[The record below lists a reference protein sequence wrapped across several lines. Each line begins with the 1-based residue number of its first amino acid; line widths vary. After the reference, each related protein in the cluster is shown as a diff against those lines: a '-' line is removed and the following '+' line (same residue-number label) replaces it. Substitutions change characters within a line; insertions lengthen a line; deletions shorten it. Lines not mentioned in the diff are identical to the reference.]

1 MNPNSPTSEFLAEFA
16 RAWNQH
22 DADLLM
28 TFMTE
33 DCVFDASSGPLV
45 HGNRFEGAQAVKE
58 AYANIWNTF
67 PDAQWLDDKHFVHG
81 DRGVS
86 EWTFRGTTKDG
97 KLVETRGCD
106 LFIFRDGKI
115 QTKDSFRKQRI

>member
-1 MNPNSPTSEFLAEFA
+1 MQSNTPDPAFLAAFA

-28 TFMTE
+28 TFMTD

-45 HGNRFEGAQAVKE
+45 HGNRFEGFTAVKA
-58 AYANIWNTF
+58 AYASIWTSF
-67 PDAQWLDDKHFVHG
+67 PDAQWLDDTHFVAG

-86 EWTFRGTTKDG
+86 EWTFRGTAADG
-97 KLVETRGCD
+97 KRVETRGCD
-106 LFIFRDGKI
+106 IFLFRNGKI
-115 QTKDSFRKQRI
+115 HTKDSFRKQRI